1 MDISAVPVPV
11 RAKIEPDAASG
22 ETKSVIM
29 CVLVSDVAAL
39 LAVTCSYVYLL
50 LAARFLCKFYW
61 LTAYIYEPGQP
72 DSTKIDKV

>member
-39 LAVTCSYVYLL
+39 LAVTCSYVY
-50 LAARFLCKFYW
+50 FIISC
-61 LTAYIYEPGQP
+61 
-72 DSTKIDKV
+72 